1 MRTTRLSRGHDHVPQ
16 LRRVPHAAGEAQ
28 LSSHRSA
35 RVEIDLGA
43 LAVNLRA
50 VRGAVGQAAVYGVV
64 KADAYGHGAPVVAL
78 ELERLG
84 IDGLAVARATELE
97 ELRRVGYCGRLLLL
111 GGPESAEDLGRA
123 IRWTATPVLTRL
135 GQLAAWSAWLR
146 RSRDGAGPALEVVVE
161 VDTGMSR
168 SGLDLSEWPAALDD
182 LRAAPE
188 FRFAGLMSHLAES
201 EKVESS
207 FTGEQERRFAAAV
220 ELLDSRERRSAPA
233 HLANS
238 SAALRRA
245 SARWTAVRV
254 GGALYG
260 LDLATLV
267 DGSTRAR
274 LRPVMSVKAPIVDV
288 RHVATGAGVG
298 YRRTWRAPSPA
309 RIALIRVGY
318 GDGFSTGFAG
328 GEVLVREE
336 RCPIVGQISMDSLTV
351 DVTRVP
357 TAAIGDECVLLGEQR
372 EQRIGVGE
380 LAGRAGIAAYEV
392 WCGLNLRLPRLVIDR
407 RDGQSA
413 ARGPVR
419 GPSRGGT
426 RRGSA
431 PSSR

>member
-1 MRTTRLSRGHDHVPQ
+1 MR
-16 LRRVPHAAGEAQ
+16 
-28 LSSHRSA
+28 
-35 RVEIDLGA
+35 
-43 LAVNLRA
+43 RA
-50 VRGAVGQAAVYGVV
+50 VGRAAVYGVV
-64 KADAYGHGAPVVAL
+64 KADAYGHGAPAVAL

-97 ELRRVGYCGRLLLL
+97 ELRRVGYRGRLLLL

-135 GQLAAWSAWLR
+135 GQLAAWSGWLR
-146 RSRDGAGPALEVVVE
+146 RSGAAAGRELEVVVE
-161 VDTGMSR
+161 LDTGMSR
-168 SGLDLSEWPAALDD
+168 SGLELSDWPAALDD
-182 LRAAPE
+182 LRTAPE
-188 FRFAGLMSHLAES
+188 FRLAGLMSHLVES
-201 EKVESS
+201 ELADSS

-220 ELLDSRERRSAPA
+220 QLLDASERRSAPI

-260 LDLATLV
+260 LDLATLADDSPV
-267 DGSTRAR
+267 SG
-274 LRPVMSVKAPIVDV
+274 LRPVMSIKAPIVDV
-288 RHVATGAGVG
+288 RHVPAGAGVG
-298 YRRTWRAPSPA
+298 YRRSWRAFDPA

-318 GDGFSTGFAG
+318 GDGFSTGFGG

-336 RCPIVGQISMDSLTV
+336 RCPIIGQISMDSLTV

-357 TAAIGDECVLLGEQR
+357 AAAIGDECVLLGEQG

-380 LAGRAGIAAYEV
+380 LAGRSAIAAYEV
-392 WCGLNLRLPRLVIDR
+392 WCGLNLRLPRLVIGR
-407 RDGQSA
+407 RDDESA

>member
-1 MRTTRLSRGHDHVPQ
+1 M
-16 LRRVPHAAGEAQ
+16 
-28 LSSHRSA
+28 
-35 RVEIDLGA
+35 
-43 LAVNLRA
+43 
-50 VRGAVGQAAVYGVV
+50 YGVV
-64 KADAYGHGAPVVAL
+64 KADAYGHGAPSVAL

-84 IDGLAVARATELE
+84 IDGLAVARAAELE
-97 ELRRVGYCGRLLLL
+97 GIRRAGYGGRLLLL
-111 GGPESAEDLGRA
+111 GGPESAEALDRA
-123 IRWTATPVLTRL
+123 LLWTATPALTRL
-135 GQLAAWSAWLR
+135 GQLEAWSAWLR
-146 RSRDGAGPALEVVVE
+146 RSGAGGRPTLDVVVE
-161 VDTGMSR
+161 LDTGMSR
-168 SGLDLSEWPAALDD
+168 SGLGLSDWPKALEG

-188 FRFAGLMSHLAES
+188 FRLAGLMSHLAES
-201 EKVESS
+201 ELAASS

-220 ELLDSRERRSAPA
+220 GLLDSRERRSVAV

-267 DGSTRAR
+267 DASTVSG

-288 RHVATGAGVG
+288 RHVPAGAGVG
-298 YRRTWRAPSPA
+298 YGRTWQAPDSA

-318 GDGFSTGFAG
+318 GDGFSTGFGG

-351 DVTRVP
+351 DVSRVP

-392 WCGLNLRLPRLVIDR
+392 WCGLGLRLPRYVIN
-407 RDGQSA
+407 
-413 ARGPVR
+413 RGNGESVPREPVR
-419 GPSRGGT
+419 GQ
-426 RRGSA
+426 
-431 PSSR
+431 